1 MRLLPSIEPVLRS
14 RDRTAI
20 TADPAQG
27 RHGAGAPRKRAQINA
42 DNPAVGDSLRRDRE
56 ASGVNDLAEQF
67 DATWLRFRAAVD
79 DLGEAQMESPTRVGW
94 TAKEML
100 GHLGF
105 WLEATEGVIV
115 GIFRGEPLRDDFA
128 FESGYVPDPD
138 APWPTADVHNAR
150 EASWARSRSAAEVVA
165 RLDAGHT
172 VFTSLLESLRAD
184 ELTDD
189 RYSNYVDH
197 MCTEFD
203 AHLEEL
209 QDLLLTA

>member
-1 MRLLPSIEPVLRS
+1 MSNSPPSVTRSLPV
-14 RDRTAI
+14 
-20 TADPAQG
+20 
-27 RHGAGAPRKRAQINA
+27 
-42 DNPAVGDSLRRDRE
+42 VGDSVRRDRE

-79 DLGEAQMESPTRVGW
+79 DLGEAQMESATRVGW

-115 GIFRGEPLRDDFA
+115 GMFRGEPLRDDFA

-138 APWPTADVHNAR
+138 AAWPTADVHNAR
-150 EASWARSRSAAEVVA
+150 EAAWAGSRSAAEVVA
-165 RLDAGHT
+165 RLDAGHA
-172 VFTSLLESLRAD
+172 VFRSLLESLRAD
-184 ELTDD
+184 EVTDD
-189 RYSNYVDH
+189 RYRNYVDH

-203 AHLEEL
+203 AHLDEL

>member
-1 MRLLPSIEPVLRS
+1 V
-14 RDRTAI
+14 
-20 TADPAQG
+20 
-27 RHGAGAPRKRAQINA
+27 
-42 DNPAVGDSLRRDRE
+42 DNEPAVGDSVRRDRE

-79 DLGEAQMESPTRVGW
+79 DLGDAQMESPTRVGW

-128 FESGYVPDPD
+128 FKSGYVPDPD
-138 APWPTADVHNAR
+138 APWPSADVHNGR

-165 RLDAGHT
+165 RLDAGHA
-172 VFTSLLESLRAD
+172 VFTSLLESLRAESSRTID
-184 ELTDD
+184 TGTTSITCAPSSTHTS
-189 RYSNYVDH
+189 RSSKT
-197 MCTEFD
+197 CS
-203 AHLEEL
+203 
-209 QDLLLTA
+209 

>member
-1 MRLLPSIEPVLRS
+1 MRL
-14 RDRTAI
+14 D
-20 TADPAQG
+20 
-27 RHGAGAPRKRAQINA
+27 
-42 DNPAVGDSLRRDRE
+42 PAVGDSVRRDRE

-79 DLGEAQMESPTRVGW
+79 DLGDAQMESPTRVGW

-115 GIFRGEPLRDDFA
+115 GIFRGEPLRGDFA

-165 RLDAGHT
+165 RLEAGPT
-172 VFTSLLESLRAD
+172 LSSRPATSGHAAGTTSRKRKTTTKAPK
-184 ELTDD
+184 
-189 RYSNYVDH
+189 RRKRP
-197 MCTEFD
+197 
-203 AHLEEL
+203 
-209 QDLLLTA
+209 